1 MNANNTSNIK
11 NIQTDLNP
19 STILMVSNIS
29 RNVTKK
35 HLQEIFS
42 PYGDLKGVYVPR
54 HEETKL
60 QKSYVFLE
68 YGNQDN
74 AEKAMLFFSGG
85 QIDGLV
91 VKVEILNSDN
101 LINNTLN
108 LNSKEQN
115 KVKEE
120 NSNKYSV
127 AGNEKE
133 INSYKQYPNFD
144 ENENENKRQVRP
156 EALENTNVEMK
167 KITNDSN
174 VGLNKSN
181 TKRNRSR
188 SRSRRRSRSKSNPRY
203 RRDNYKYNNSYNSN
217 YQYGRKRP
225 QDFHDRNK
233 KRYKRRD
240 SRSSGNSSG
249 RVSSRSSRSSS

>member
-11 NIQTDLNP
+11 NMQTDLNP

-115 KVKEE
+115 KIKEE
-120 NSNKYSV
+120 NSNKYSLTV
-127 AGNEKE
+127 KEKE
-133 INSYKQYPNFD
+133 IYPSKQNPNFD
-144 ENENENKRQVRP
+144 ENENENKRQARP

-181 TKRNRSR
+181 TRRNGSR
-188 SRSRRRSRSKSNPRY
+188 SRSRKRSRSKSNPRY

-233 KRYKRRD
+233 KSYKRRD
-240 SRSSGNSSG
+240 SRSSDNSSG

>member
-1 MNANNTSNIK
+1 MSANNTSNIK
-11 NIQTDLNP
+11 NIETDLNQ
-19 STILMVSNIS
+19 STVLMVSNIS

-35 HLQEIFS
+35 HLQEIFA
-42 PYGDLKGVYVPR
+42 PYGELKGVYVPR

-74 AEKAMLFFSGG
+74 AEKAMLYFSGG

-91 VKVEILNSDN
+91 VKVDILNSDN

-115 KVKEE
+115 KTKEE
-120 NSNKYSV
+120 NSNNYYV
-127 AGNEKE
+127 PGREKE
-133 INSYKQYPNFD
+133 IISYKQNPNYD
-144 ENENENKRQVRP
+144 ENENENKRQTRP
-156 EALENTNVEMK
+156 EALENTNNEMK
-167 KITNDSN
+167 KITNDSSL
-174 VGLNKSN
+174 GLNKSN
-181 TKRNRSR
+181 SKRNRSR
-188 SRSRRRSRSKSNPRY
+188 SRSRKRSRSKSNQRY
-203 RRDNYKYNNSYNSN
+203 RRDNYKYNNRYNSN
-217 YQYGRKRP
+217 YVNERKRP

-240 SRSSGNSSG
+240 SRSSGNYSN